1 VSDQLSY
8 SFSDPGSGLHSFGTQ
23 TGGAIVFASD
33 GTSARGAVEL
43 LASDPAAGH
52 FEVKLDGVYL
62 ASFDALGAPVEF
74 DRGARRVWF
83 CALSGAARNTAG
95 EVVLGGFGTITVGER
110 DLGSATLR
118 RLVWTGF
125 GEDLAFVLAAERPR
139 KGRGHGDESVTAF
152 ALRGVP
158 LVASAIKE
166 PLLSSTWDGDG
177 ELLRAGLEL
186 WESDD
191 DDARPL
197 RIGGETVA
205 YGELGGD
212 SKTLLSVAFLSAH
225 HAGREGVGCYELV
238 RRAD

>member
-23 TGGAIVFASD
+23 AGGAIVFAAD

-43 LASDPAAGH
+43 LASDLPAGH

-74 DRGARRVWF
+74 GRGARRVWF
-83 CALSGAARNTAG
+83 CAVSGAARNSAG
-95 EVVLGGFGTITVGER
+95 EVALGGFGTISVGDW
-110 DLGSATLR
+110 DLASATLR
-118 RLVWTGF
+118 RSVWTGF

-139 KGRGHGDESVTAF
+139 KGRGHGDEQVAAF

-158 LVASAIKE
+158 LVASAIEE
-166 PLLSSTWDGDG
+166 PLLSSTWGGEG
-177 ELLRAGLEL
+177 ELLRTGLEL

-197 RIGGETVA
+197 RIGGETLA
-205 YGELGGD
+205 CGELGGD
-212 SKTLLSVAFLSAH
+212 AKTVVSVAFLVCH
-225 HAGREGVGCYELV
+225 HAGREGLGCYEVV